1 MGLIWL
7 WSGSQII
14 SRLSRAL
21 SPLLQNHISGSDHSA
36 ARWHGTLYPA
46 AEVVTWIC
54 DLDVE
59 RPADVAARLQR
70 WFTLEPNTKQLHL
83 PLSPSLLA

>member
-1 MGLIWL
+1 MVEQKRN
-7 WSGSQII
+7 SGAAHF
-14 SRLSRAL
+14 LGVGHGRAL

-59 RPADVAARLQR
+59 RPADVAARL
-70 WFTLEPNTKQLHL
+70 HGG
-83 PLSPSLLA
+83 SL